1 MNRAQIQGMLTFI
14 EQLDR
19 RPFPPGAVGA
29 WLTMFADVPEADA
42 MQAVREH
49 FDQPE
54 PERLVPGA
62 IRRRA
67 RVIAEVRERAAR
79 RQLPAAPVTCTPA
92 VRDAALAEMR
102 RLIARISD
110 VPEEQA
116 GRELDAHMRTA
127 RQAA

>member
-1 MNRAQIQGMLTFI
+1 MDRTEIVEMLTFI

-19 RPFPPGAVGA
+19 RPFPPGAADA
-29 WLTMFADVPEADA
+29 WLTMFADVPYADA

-54 PERLVPGA
+54 PERLIAGG

-67 RVIAEVRERAAR
+67 KVIAEVRERATK
-79 RQLPAAPVTCTPA
+79 RQLPPAPVTCTPA

-102 RLIARISD
+102 RLIARVSG
-110 VPEEQA
+110 VTEHQA
-116 GRELDAHMRTA
+116 GRELKAHMRAA